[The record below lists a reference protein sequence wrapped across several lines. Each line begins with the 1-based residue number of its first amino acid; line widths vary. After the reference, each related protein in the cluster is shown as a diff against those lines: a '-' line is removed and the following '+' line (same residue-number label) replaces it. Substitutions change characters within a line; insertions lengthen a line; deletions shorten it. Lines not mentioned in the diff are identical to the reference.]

1 MSQRIKC
8 DSKSLSRY
16 IRHKSLQMTHKGRSA
31 HIGSILSCADI
42 IAVLYSEILNISN
55 NDKSLTRD
63 RFVMS
68 KGHAG
73 AGLYACLAKLDLIP
87 KFQLDSH
94 YENGSRLSGHVSHKL
109 LPHIE
114 MSTGSLGHGL
124 PLSCGIALALKLKDI
139 SSKVFCLMSD
149 GELDEGSNWEAF
161 LSGAHHNLNNLTAK
175 W

>member
-1 MSQRIKC
+1 MMYKKISPSELSFRIRNSSAK
-8 DSKSLSRY
+8 
-16 IRHKSLQMTHKGRSA
+16 IIHKSRSS
-31 HIGSILSCADI
+31 HIGSVFSCADI
-42 IAVLYSEILNISN
+42 IAVLYSEILNIGD

-87 KFQLDSH
+87 EFQLGNH
-94 YENGSRLSGHVSHKL
+94 YEDGSRLSGHVSHKL

-139 SSKVFCLMSD
+139 SS
-149 GELDEGSNWEAF
+149 
-161 LSGAHHNLNNLTAK
+161 
-175 W
+175 